1 MEQVGTVLLHCPRL
15 IICQV
20 GECHAEGKKG
30 GGTKTPDADM
40 GQQDPSISGK
50 CLYHWQDT
58 VSYEMAR
65 DGKERKKLK
74 SGVQSSTAGPP
85 VCCKRGGRGE
95 ALHSTRRGWWW
106 WWWCY
111 NDKAPLWRISK
122 ATLPGLVLPGLA
134 LCRSCGGGGGEPS
147 VFLGRLFPI
156 RTSSAAPQALSKRG

>member
-20 GECHAEGKKG
+20 GECHAEGKKV

-106 WWWCY
+106 CG
-111 NDKAPLWRISK
+111 D
-122 ATLPGLVLPGLA
+122 ATMTRPHFGEFQRQLCPALCCLA
-134 LCRSCGGGGGEPS
+134 LPRVEVVVVVVVSLLFFLEGSSPLEP
-147 VFLGRLFPI
+147 LLLLLRL
-156 RTSSAAPQALSKRG
+156 